1 MAELAEMPTLNYRR
15 HPAFAGLPVP
25 SVPAVQERT
34 VAEIADRIDAA
45 YAGLLQGHGDFERE
59 IAQPA
64 RALSAC
70 LRTELAEVDLA
81 EWADRSIRAALGQL
95 ADEVMVAQ
103 RARPAGSRDPRLPDL
118 QRDGFV
124 PAGLPDAVR
133 ERLWLASEP
142 HRQRLLARASAEP
155 GRAQWAQVPAGG
167 AFGRMLLEW
176 LREAGMAELAAA
188 YRGVPMA
195 FDHLALHYSH
205 AGQGWFRNCYADA
218 GLPTS
223 ALANL
228 HTDKDTTSIKMLIYL
243 QPVASIDDGA
253 FCYLRGSHRWRR
265 APFRF
270 AISNQ
275 LDAQHDR
282 LFHPP
287 RPADGYYR
295 PRFRDPPSRARML
308 AMPTLFQGCSHF
320 GCDVIDADPLSRS
333 LLAAEVPITGGHTAV
348 LFDGGLGLHRGGM
361 VRGAPR
367 WAIQLGFRPVVPAT
381 PARRLRQGFGRLWR
395 RWQEWRQP

>member
-1 MAELAEMPTLNYRR
+1 MAEFAEIPTLDYRG
-15 HPAFAGLPVP
+15 HPAYAGLPVP
-25 SVPAVQERT
+25 KVPAALERV
-34 VAEIADRIDAA
+34 VAEAAERIDAA
-45 YAGLLQGHGDFERE
+45 YAELLRGQGDFERE

-64 RALSAC
+64 RALAAR
-70 LRTELAEVDLA
+70 LRVELAEADLA
-81 EWADRSIRAALGQL
+81 EWAARSIEAALGQL
-95 ADEVMVAQ
+95 ADEVTVAR
-103 RARPAGSRDPRLPDL
+103 RARPATSRVPRLADL

-124 PAGLPDAVR
+124 PAELPDAVR
-133 ERLWLASEP
+133 ERLWQAAEP
-142 HRQRLLARASAEP
+142 HRQPLLARAAVEP
-155 GRAQWAQVPAGG
+155 GRAQWAHVPAGG
-167 AFGRMLLEW
+167 AFGRTLLGW

-205 AGQGWFRNCYADA
+205 AGQGWFRDCYADA

-243 QPVASIDDGA
+243 RPVASIDDGA

-275 LDAQHDR
+275 LDVQHDR
-282 LFHPP
+282 LFQPP

-295 PRFRDPPSRARML
+295 PRFRDPASRARML
-308 AMPTLFQGCSHF
+308 AMPKLFQGCSHF
-320 GCDVIDADPLSRS
+320 GCDVLDADPRSRS
-333 LLAAEVPITGGHTAV
+333 LLEAEVPITGGHTAV

-367 WAIQLGFRPVVPAT
+367 WAIQLGFRPVAPM
-381 PARRLRQGFGRLWR
+381 PPLRRLRQGVGRLWR
-395 RWQEWRQP
+395 RWQEWQQP